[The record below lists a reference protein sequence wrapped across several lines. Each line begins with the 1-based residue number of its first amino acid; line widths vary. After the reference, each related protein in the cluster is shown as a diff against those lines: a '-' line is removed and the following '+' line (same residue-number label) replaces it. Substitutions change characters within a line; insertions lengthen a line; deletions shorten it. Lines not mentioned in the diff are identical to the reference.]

1 MDMETMAFQLLIL
14 PTGRAGKLQ
23 ECVSNRGAELQYSDQ
38 VLEDDIPTRINQAIY
53 VLSNH
58 EGADKSVDYFFA
70 FTKGIKSIHSFNDPE
85 GLVALRDCDYSYS
98 IFGTSDQELIDN
110 GVPAFTDKAMN
121 KFAETHNAIYILNEV
136 RLFTFNS
143 GIIPIIVDGY
153 IQTIHDYKR
162 DDLRTY
168 TVYEL
173 KDAVV
178 KALMEL
184 DSLNSHIQHSCGM
197 KDLALQAFNKQNK
210 EWLDNN
216 FPEN

>member
-1 MDMETMAFQLLIL
+1 MAFQLLLL
-14 PTGRAGKLQ
+14 PTERAGKLQ

-38 VLEDDIPTRINQAIY
+38 VLDDDIPTRINQALY

-70 FTKGIKSIHSFNDPE
+70 FTKGIKTIHSFNDPE

-110 GVPAFTDKAMN
+110 GVPAFTDKALK
-121 KFAETHNAIYILNEV
+121 KFTETNNAIYILNEV
-136 RLFTFNS
+136 RLFS
-143 GIIPIIVDGY
+143 HGGIPIILDGY
-153 IQTIHDYKR
+153 IQTVHDLKR
-162 DDLRTY
+162 ENTRMYSSD
-168 TVYEL
+168 EL
-173 KDAVV
+173 KAAVV

-184 DSLNSHIQHSCGM
+184 DSLNSHIQHACGM

-210 EWLDNN
+210 EWLDENY
-216 FPEN
+216 PEN